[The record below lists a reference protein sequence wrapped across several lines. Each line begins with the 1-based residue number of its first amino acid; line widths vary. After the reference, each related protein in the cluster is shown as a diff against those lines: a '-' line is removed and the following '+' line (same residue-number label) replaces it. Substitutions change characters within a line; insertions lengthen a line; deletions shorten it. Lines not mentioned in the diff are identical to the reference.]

1 MSRLQGLI
9 LAAVILTAR
18 PAHAQGSFA
27 PIFAAAG
34 GPPDAVPADT
44 VATDSARML
53 APVQQPRAIRALG
66 EIVILNVAAVGINNL
81 ARDLPS
87 TRPAT
92 WWRNLKGG
100 WIWDPNGIST
110 NNLEH
115 PYGGAVYYNVARANG
130 LSFWTATPM
139 TLAGSLMWELFGEP
153 VQPSIN
159 DVMITSLS
167 GVNFGESIR
176 RISDVLLDNQA
187 RGINRVWREAVVLLI
202 NPGMGVDRLSRG
214 QTWQQRANPLDHRP
228 DHLRTELALGVKHM
242 ATTERTG
249 GDIDVAVF
257 GLDLAY
263 GDPFAGKRVQP
274 FSYFTFSLALG
285 SGPAT
290 TINEIGT
297 RGVLASLGRTRPG
310 QPVAGIFMDFEYQ
323 YNEQYRFSQQSF
335 GLGLLSRRA
344 GGSWSLY
351 TDVSAEI
358 APLVATSDPY
368 ADALVER
375 EFDYGTG
382 IGARGLARLEHRGTT
397 ILSAGYRGYWTATL
411 NGASESKFINFVS
424 VEARAPLPFGLAA
437 GAAYNLFL
445 QRSSYDGRPSE
456 TAARPSAVLFVST
469 SGR

>member
-1 MSRLQGLI
+1 MRPKHVLFCL
-9 LAAVILTAR
+9 LAISCPGAVQ
-18 PAHAQGSFA
+18 AQGPEVAFGNDSAGAVTDTA
-27 PIFAAAG
+27 PA
-34 GPPDAVPADT
+34 
-44 VATDSARML
+44 DSARAL
-53 APVQQPRAIRALG
+53 APVPQPQAIRALG
-66 EIVILNVAAVGINNL
+66 EIVFLNLAAVGINNL

-115 PYGGAVYYNVARANG
+115 PYGGAVYYNAARANG

-139 TLAGSLMWELFGEP
+139 TVAGSLMWELFGEP

-159 DVMITSLS
+159 DVVITSLS

-176 RISDVLLDNQA
+176 RISDLLLDNQA
-187 RGINRVWREAVVLLI
+187 RGINRVWREAVVFLM

-214 QTWQQRANPLDHRP
+214 QTWQQRANPLDRHP
-228 DHLRTELALGVKHM
+228 DHLRTEVALGVKRM

-249 GDIDVAVF
+249 MGIDVAVF

-263 GDPFAGKRVQP
+263 GDLFAAGRVQP
-274 FSYFTFSLALG
+274 FSYFTFSVALS
-285 SGPAT
+285 SGPST
-290 TINEIGT
+290 TINEMST
-297 RGVLASLGRTRPG
+297 RGVLASLGHRTQPG
-310 QPVAGIFMDFEYQ
+310 GSAAGIFMDFDYQ

-335 GLGLLSRRA
+335 GIGLLSRRTRGA
-344 GGSWSLY
+344 WSLH
-351 TDVSAEI
+351 TDISAEV
-358 APLVATSDPY
+358 APLVASSDPY
-368 ADALVER
+368 ADALVQR
-375 EFDYGTG
+375 EFDYGAG
-382 IGARGLARLEHRGTT
+382 VGGRALARLEHRGTT

-411 NGASESKFINFVS
+411 NGASQSKFINFVS

-445 QRSSYDGRPSE
+445 QRSSYGARSAETSAKPSI
-456 TAARPSAVLFVST
+456 SLFVST
-469 SGR
+469 TGR